1 MSNWVDILILE
12 RERVSEG
19 GSIRDEKDEEER
31 KWGTFTLDDENNRAY
46 RNIVYNME
54 QDGITQECRVMH
66 SIFVEQY
73 TFRGSNGGWKE
84 GWMQ

>member
-1 MSNWVDILILE
+1 MKRSG
-12 RERVSEG
+12 SEAH
-19 GSIRDEKDEEER
+19 SH
-31 KWGTFTLDDENNRAY
+31 LDDENNRAY

-73 TFRGSNGGWKE
+73 TFRGSNGG
-84 GWMQ
+84 